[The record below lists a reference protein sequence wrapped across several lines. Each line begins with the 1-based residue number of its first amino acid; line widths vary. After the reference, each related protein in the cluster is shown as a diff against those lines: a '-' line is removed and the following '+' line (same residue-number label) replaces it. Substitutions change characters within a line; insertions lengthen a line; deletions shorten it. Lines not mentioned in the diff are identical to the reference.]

1 RAAPPTEPERAAR
14 KMDVDEDYDDSGED
28 EKKATI
34 VTNGSGPSSAAG
46 DAKTSTPANAG
57 VNGVSGAVTKVE

>member
-1 RAAPPTEPERAAR
+1 
-14 KMDVDEDYDDSGED
+14 MDVDEDYDDSGED

-46 DAKTSTPANAG
+46 DA
-57 VNGVSGAVTKVE
+57 